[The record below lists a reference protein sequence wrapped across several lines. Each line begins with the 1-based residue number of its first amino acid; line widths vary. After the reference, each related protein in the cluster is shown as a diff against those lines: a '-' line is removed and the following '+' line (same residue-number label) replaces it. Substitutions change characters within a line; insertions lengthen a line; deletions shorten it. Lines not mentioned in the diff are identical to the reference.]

1 MTAARSRKGALT
13 RARLLDGAKQ
23 IFEECGFLDARIS
36 DIAERA
42 GVSHGSFYHY
52 FDSKEQIFREVTEIV
67 QEQLSAPMT
76 DVILAPGPGASPSQ
90 RLHEALRRHLETY
103 REDARMMRVIEQVAR
118 FDEHVDAL
126 LQARHMELRDL
137 IAESIRE
144 LQRRGMADARLD
156 PTVAAAALGAMTS
169 RFAENWLAQ
178 GQLDCEIEEGAEQL
192 TWLYVCLLY
201 TSPSPRD

>member
-1 MTAARSRKGALT
+1 VTEARSRKGALT
-13 RARLLDGAKQ
+13 RARLLDAAKQ

-36 DIAERA
+36 DIAERG

-52 FDSKEQIFREVTEIV
+52 FESKEQIFWEVTEVV

-76 DVILAPGPGASPSQ
+76 DVILAPGPGAPPAE
-90 RLHEALRRHLETY
+90 RLREALRQHLETY

-118 FDEHVDAL
+118 FDPHVDAL
-126 LQARHMELRDL
+126 LQARHMEQRDL
-137 IAESIRE
+137 IAESIRQ
-144 LQRRGMADARLD
+144 LQRRDMADPRLD

-178 GQLDCEIEEGAEQL
+178 GQLDCGIEDGADQL
-192 TWLYVCLLY
+192 TCLFVNALGIRERA
-201 TSPSPRD
+201 S